1 MLLAFLNSECLN
13 DKMHNIDYCFSDYKY
28 DKIQCECLKCLR
40 AIMNSTVGVKQMFSQ
55 KEALTIV
62 AQSLDANKPTVMLE
76 AVRVLAAVCL
86 IPPDGHERVIE
97 AITMSGE
104 MRRLTNRFQPVVD
117 ALLKG
122 NPQLRVSFTRVTT
135 NKCLQYCYLKT
146 DQKA

>member
-1 MLLAFLNSECLN
+1 
-13 DKMHNIDYCFSDYKY
+13 
-28 DKIQCECLKCLR
+28 
-40 AIMNSTVGVKQMFSQ
+40 MNSTVGVKQMFSQ

-122 NPQLRVSFTRVTT
+122 NPQLRVSYTCVIP
-135 NKCLQYCYLKT
+135 NKFYSIFIRRRIRNQWDDPATHKNECTAAAFCLQ
-146 DQKA
+146 